1 LAAIFILGFT
11 FDAESD
17 AEKTERGGVNTTGA
31 SWGAAMLRPYMR
43 VCGCAMV
50 GWVGCDCKSG
60 GEARALHMGWGA
72 FCVGGQPFAY
82 FGAYVADGYIAWGR
96 IRLSEEGRDAN
107 ADGWGFGAG
116 VGCNGKSDCGA

>member
-1 LAAIFILGFT
+1 
-11 FDAESD
+11 
-17 AEKTERGGVNTTGA
+17 
-31 SWGAAMLRPYMR
+31 MLRPYKG

-50 GWVGCDCKSG
+50 CWGGCDCKSG
-60 GEARALHMGWGA
+60 GEAPALHMDRGRAGGGGGGL
-72 FCVGGQPFAY
+72 FCAGGQPFAY

-116 VGCNGKSDCGA
+116 VGCNGKSECGAGGSGPSTRRLFNK